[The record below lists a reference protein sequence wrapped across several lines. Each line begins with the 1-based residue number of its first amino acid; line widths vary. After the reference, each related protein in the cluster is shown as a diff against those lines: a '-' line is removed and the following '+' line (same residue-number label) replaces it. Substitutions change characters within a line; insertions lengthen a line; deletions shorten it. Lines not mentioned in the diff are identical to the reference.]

1 MNGQTLDNVR
11 GRGRGRVVYVRREMD
26 REALWQRSANTTGIN
41 IDKDNQLR
49 VSVRGDNI
57 PPAITKFEEAGLGSV
72 LASNIRRAR
81 YEVPTPVQR
90 HGIPILMASR
100 DLMACAQTGSGKTAA
115 FLFPIISGLA
125 AIRPMVKQGLQVTP
139 QAVVIAPV
147 RELAIQIYEEG
158 VKFCGGTGLTC
169 KVVYGGE
176 KEQEQLFRLSRGCN
190 ILVAT
195 VGRLRDF
202 VEKGRISFKSIRYL
216 QGHDKRTI

>member
-1 MNGQTLDNVR
+1 MNGQRSEDADVR
-11 GRGRGRVVYVRREMD
+11 GRGRGRAVYVRRQRD
-26 REALWQRSANTTGIN
+26 RESLWQRSTTATGIN
-41 IDKDNQLR
+41 IDRDNQLS
-49 VSVRGDNI
+49 VSVRGENI

-72 LASNIRRAR
+72 LVSNIRRAG

-90 HGIPILMASR
+90 HGIPILMAAR

-125 AIRPMVKQGLQVTP
+125 ATRPRGMSGSLATP

-169 KVVYGGE
+169 EVVYGGE
-176 KEQEQLFRLSRGCN
+176 KPREQLVRL
-190 ILVAT
+190 
-195 VGRLRDF
+195 GR
-202 VEKGRISFKSIRYL
+202 S
-216 QGHDKRTI
+216 